1 MEIQCNL
8 TAIPE
13 ALLELINGK
22 REVQLFCTKG
32 EIKTINIVRGIY
44 RVYMKTDSGS
54 GEYRYTPEE
63 AAEIT
68 VMCV

>member
-8 TAIPE
+8 TEIPE
-13 ALLELINGK
+13 ALHHLINGK
-22 REVQLFCTKG
+22 HEVQLFCTKG
-32 EIKTINIVRGIY
+32 EVKSINVMRGIY
-44 RVYMKTDSGS
+44 RVYVKGEHGS

-68 VMCV
+68 VCCV